1 MDNQERADARAELA
15 RGLRADGA
23 EAGGVPVP
31 PPDGGV
37 EGVGGVGVDAQIGYN
52 SGQNYP
58 NLGVD
63 IVSALQET
71 RDTAAEGTSK
81 RPNAVSANSTI
92 TLSSI
97 NQMRAKRL
105 CVDNHTTTSNENVG
119 GVEFTPK
126 PGIRSAFD
134 SLFK

>member
-1 MDNQERADARAELA
+1 
-15 RGLRADGA
+15 
-23 EAGGVPVP
+23 VSP
-31 PPDGGV
+31 P
-37 EGVGGVGVDAQIGYN
+37 VGGDAQIGYN

-92 TLSSI
+92 TLSSMI
-97 NQMRAKRL
+97 PMRAKRL

-119 GVEFTPK
+119 GVESTPK